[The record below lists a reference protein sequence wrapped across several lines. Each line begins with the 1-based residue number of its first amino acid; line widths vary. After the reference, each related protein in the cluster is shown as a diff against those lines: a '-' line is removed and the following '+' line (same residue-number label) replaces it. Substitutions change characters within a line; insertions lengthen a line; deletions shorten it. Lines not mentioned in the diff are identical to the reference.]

1 MRNLLHLSDFDFASE
16 ALGAL
21 RIGALKADA
30 RNEAQKRTASENVDA
45 ALLAQWIFDQVA
57 HRFTGDKAVDE
68 VCGGPLVATGS
79 ALSLSDDELAKFG
92 EEYGSRF
99 FGARKAGAAVDT
111 LPRGLDRLI
120 FQIRE
125 TKRIAV
131 ERFEKLRADA
141 NRFDNDPVM
150 KMMREAQ
157 RLKDLIDPP
166 QLRTV
171 REALKLN
178 RQWEDLQKI
187 KSPFDDLRN
196 QFHSISNL
204 KSLFDGIYKP
214 NSAVEKFNSM
224 LSADTT
230 FNETLKQ
237 LTGTASWR
245 SSLEH
250 ARNAFSHQSGLETF
264 ARTQTAF
271 RDMQRHWELP
281 RQLVE
286 SVGALTALQEQ
297 VGRLTLPAIDWISA
311 AELVR
316 GLGPA
321 GIEAQLAALGIDEN
335 GELTDEVGQAGEK
348 RLLTPMQQD
357 LMTLLSFIVGV
368 LFFIYQEYS
377 SNQWQ
382 ASVDS
387 KLDAHT
393 LAFAQQAKK
402 LESLSLLL
410 ELALAKE
417 ARIVDTRFVTLER
430 GAIVYKRSESG
441 APKKGRLLPREVVTL
456 VSEDG
461 KWIEVR
467 YYDWSSREYATGWV
481 LKKYFARVPSSRQN
495 DGD

>member
-1 MRNLLHLSDFDFASE
+1 MRNLRHLNDFDFASE

-30 RNEAQKRTASENVDA
+30 RNDAQKRATSENADA
-45 ALLAQWIFDQVA
+45 ALLGQWIFDQVA
-57 HRFTGDKAVDE
+57 HRLTGDKAVDE
-68 VCGGPLVATGS
+68 VCGGPLVATGA
-79 ALSLSDDELAKFG
+79 ALRLSDDELEKFG
-92 EEYGSRF
+92 EEYATRF
-99 FGARKAGAAVDT
+99 FGTWKAGEAIDT
-111 LPRGLDRLI
+111 LPRGLDRLV
-120 FQIRE
+120 FQLRE

-141 NRFDNDPVM
+141 NRFENEPVM

-157 RLKDLIDPP
+157 RLRDLIDPP

-178 RQWEDLQKI
+178 HKWADLQKI

-224 LSADTT
+224 VIADAT

-237 LTGTASWR
+237 LTGTDSWR

-250 ARNAFSHQSGLETF
+250 ARNAFAHQSGLENF

-316 GLGPA
+316 GLGPS

-335 GELTDEVGQAGEK
+335 GELTEDAGPGGEK

-357 LMTLLSFIVGV
+357 LLTLLSFIVGV
-368 LFFIYQEYS
+368 LFFIYQERS
-377 SNQWQ
+377 SGQWQ
-382 ASVDS
+382 GSVDS
-387 KLDAHT
+387 KLDAHSS
-393 LAFAQQAKK
+393 AFAQQAKQI
-402 LESLSLLL
+402 ESLSRLV
-410 ELALAKE
+410 ERALAKE
-417 ARIVDTRFVTLER
+417 ARLADTRFVTLER

-456 VSEDG
+456 VSENAN
-461 KWIEVR
+461 WIEVR

-481 LKKYFARVPSSRQN
+481 LKKYFARVPTSRED
-495 DGD
+495 DGE